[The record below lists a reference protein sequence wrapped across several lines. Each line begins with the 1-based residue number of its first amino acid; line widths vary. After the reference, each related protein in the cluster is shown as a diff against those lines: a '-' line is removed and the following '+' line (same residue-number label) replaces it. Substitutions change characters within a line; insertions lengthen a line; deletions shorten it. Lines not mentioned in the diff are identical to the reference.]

1 MKKKLLMALLVGV
14 LAVPSSV
21 SCFAAESTDAAAAD
35 SDEEEETEE
44 TEAEDK
50 DTTAKKKENL
60 KTVGEKKDGCIAF
73 KLRNATSKK
82 IIGLA
87 IKTAD
92 ETEFTENM
100 MEEDDSFELK
110 EKKRIYFS
118 KETEENAEE
127 NTDETAEDKAPT
139 YECVLPLRMEH
150 QQMFTES
157 FWKIFEHLRYVRR
170 TESCMVLIS

>member
-1 MKKKLLMALLVGV
+1 MRKKKQR
-14 LAVPSSV
+14 
-21 SCFAAESTDAAAAD
+21 
-35 SDEEEETEE
+35 E

-110 EKKRIYFS
+110 RKK
-118 KETEENAEE
+118 EN
-127 NTDETAEDKAPT
+127 
-139 YECVLPLRMEH
+139 L
-150 QQMFTES
+150 F
-157 FWKIFEHLRYVRR
+157 F
-170 TESCMVLIS
+170 